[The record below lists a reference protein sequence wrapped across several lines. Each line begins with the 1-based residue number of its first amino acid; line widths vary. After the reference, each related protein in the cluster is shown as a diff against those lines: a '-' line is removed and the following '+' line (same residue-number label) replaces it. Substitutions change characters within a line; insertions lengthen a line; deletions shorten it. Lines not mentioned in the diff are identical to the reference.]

1 MFLILKSP
9 RTGSSM
15 FGNVLDSHPEIS
27 CECEFLNH
35 LKKSSLR
42 DKVNYVYSYFSEN
55 KNGENSEPKHI
66 IGGTI
71 NPFKYKL
78 EPPNFYQLIYPDCS
92 TETEFLLRKKQSEI
106 KPQIQI
112 ILLLRKNFLKQA
124 ISLYLVKERKQ
135 WASSLDLIKNKETL
149 NKEEFDLDKLQ
160 KLFIDVNNS
169 SAKLTQ
175 FANSLT
181 NDYHT
186 VFYEDFLEDSRKV
199 KVFNQVFTYV
209 GASPM
214 DDSFDFTAGF
224 QKINSDDLR
233 NVIANYQDL
242 YKYSEFLPYLEN

>member
-1 MFLILKSP
+1 M
-9 RTGSSM
+9 
-15 FGNVLDSHPEIS
+15 
-27 CECEFLNH
+27 
-35 LKKSSLR
+35 
-42 DKVNYVYSYFSEN
+42 
-55 KNGENSEPKHI
+55 
-66 IGGTI
+66 
-71 NPFKYKL
+71 
-78 EPPNFYQLIYPDCS
+78 
-92 TETEFLLRKKQSEI
+92 LRKKQSEI

-112 ILLLRKNFLKQA
+112 ILLLRKNILKQA

-160 KLFIDVNNS
+160 KLFIDVNNR

>member
-1 MFLILKSP
+1 M
-9 RTGSSM
+9 
-15 FGNVLDSHPEIS
+15 
-27 CECEFLNH
+27 
-35 LKKSSLR
+35 
-42 DKVNYVYSYFSEN
+42 
-55 KNGENSEPKHI
+55 
-66 IGGTI
+66 
-71 NPFKYKL
+71 
-78 EPPNFYQLIYPDCS
+78 
-92 TETEFLLRKKQSEI
+92 LRKKQSEI

-112 ILLLRKNFLKQA
+112 ILLLRKNLLKQA

-160 KLFIDVNNS
+160 KLFIDVNNR

-175 FANSLT
+175 FANSLA